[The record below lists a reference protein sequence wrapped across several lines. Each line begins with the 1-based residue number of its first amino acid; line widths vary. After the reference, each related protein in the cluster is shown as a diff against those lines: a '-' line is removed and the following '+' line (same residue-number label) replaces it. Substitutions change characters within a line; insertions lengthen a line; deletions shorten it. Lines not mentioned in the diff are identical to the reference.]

1 MTRENFSSG
10 FDTLLNSYATKAGF
24 GNTDNPLFSWDGTF
38 IANTFRK
45 RGLTV
50 KAATQEVI
58 EKRRITPD
66 DIEKWFNPDSA
77 YGAKMCEAVGTSD
90 LQKIVNLLL
99 AACSKTVFNWK
110 SEITF
115 LRISVADDN

>member
-1 MTRENFSSG
+1 MEEAEEEF
-10 FDTLLNSYATKAGF
+10 F
-24 GNTDNPLFSWDGTF
+24 GNQDNPLFSWDGIF

-45 RGLTV
+45 HGLTV
-50 KAATQEVI
+50 KAATQQVT

-66 DIEKWFNPDSA
+66 DIEKWFNSESA

-90 LQKIVNLLL
+90 IQKIVNLLL
-99 AACSKTVFNWK
+99 AACNKTIFNWT

-115 LRISVADDN
+115 LKIAAGEQDKL

>member
-1 MTRENFSSG
+1 MTAE
-10 FDTLLNSYATKAGF
+10 TLGSFAPILDKMEEAEEEFF

-45 RGLTV
+45 RGFTV

-58 EKRRITPD
+58 EKRRITPE
-66 DIEKWFNPDSA
+66 DIEKWFNTESA
-77 YGAKMCEAVGTSD
+77 YGAKMCEAVGTAD

-99 AACSKTVFNWK
+99 AACSKTIFNWK

-115 LRISVADDN
+115 LRISAD